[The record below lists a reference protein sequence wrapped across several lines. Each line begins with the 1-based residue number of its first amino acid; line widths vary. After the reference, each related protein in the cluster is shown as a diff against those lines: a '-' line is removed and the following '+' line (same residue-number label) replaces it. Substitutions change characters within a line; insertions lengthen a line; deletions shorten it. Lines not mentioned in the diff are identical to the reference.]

1 MANSPSPASLEKPVK
16 RRRRWQR
23 LPPALRVG
31 GLLVGVIVLMALLSL
46 VWLPADPD
54 AQDML
59 LRLQGPSTSHWL
71 GTDQYGRD
79 LLARILVGARASL
92 LVGTVAVSI
101 GLGSGLIFGLLAGY
115 FGGRVDRTIMLLL
128 EALYSLPALLLAM
141 LLVTAWGPG
150 LVSAMTAVG
159 IAAIPAFT
167 RVARASVLQVRV
179 MPYVEAAQAL
189 GARQRR
195 VLLQHVL
202 PNILGPLIVQASLTM
217 GAAVLIEASLSYLGL
232 GIQPPA
238 ASWGRMLRES
248 QSFMMLSPY
257 ATIFPGLAVAAV
269 VLGFNLLGDGL
280 RDLLGQRN

>member
-1 MANSPSPASLEKPVK
+1 MAESAAGRGTPSAWRIPLN
-16 RRRRWQR
+16 RW
-23 LPPALRVG
+23 PPALRLG
-31 GLLVGVIVLMALLSL
+31 GALVGLVVLMALLSL
-46 VWLPADPD
+46 VWLPADPN
-54 AQDML
+54 AQDL
-59 LRLQGPSTSHWL
+59 LGRLQPPNAAHLL

-92 LVGTVAVSI
+92 LVGAVAVGI
-101 GLGSGLIFGLLAGY
+101 GLGAGLALGLLAGF
-115 FGGRVDRTIMLLL
+115 FGGRTDRIIMLLL

-167 RVARASVLQVRV
+167 RVARASVLQVRA
-179 MPYVEAAQAL
+179 MPYVEAATAL
-189 GARQRR
+189 GARPRR
-195 VLLQHVL
+195 VMLRHIL

-232 GIQPPA
+232 GIQPPT

-248 QSFMMLSPY
+248 QSFMVLSPY
-257 ATIFPGLAVAAV
+257 ATVFPGLAVAAV

-280 RDLLGQRN
+280 RDLLGKRSG

>member
-1 MANSPSPASLEKPVK
+1 MAESAAGRGTSSP
-16 RRRRWQR
+16 RRALLYRW
-23 LPPALRVG
+23 PPALRLG
-31 GLLVGVIVLMALLSL
+31 GALVGLVVLMALLSL
-46 VWLPADPD
+46 VWLPADPN
-54 AQDML
+54 AQDL
-59 LRLQGPSTSHWL
+59 LGRLQPPSAAHLL

-92 LVGTVAVSI
+92 LVGAVAVGI
-101 GLGSGLIFGLLAGY
+101 GLGAGLALGLLAGF
-115 FGGRVDRTIMLLL
+115 FGGRTDRIIMLLL

-167 RVARASVLQVRV
+167 RVARASVLQVRA
-179 MPYVEAAQAL
+179 MPYVEAATAL

-195 VLLQHVL
+195 VMLRHIL

-232 GIQPPA
+232 GIQPPT

-248 QSFMMLSPY
+248 QSFMVLSPY
-257 ATIFPGLAVAAV
+257 ATVFPGLAVAAV

-280 RDLLGQRN
+280 RDLLGKRS